1 MFVHAI
7 PCPGVVL
14 IQFLIEAIVLCL
26 VGGLIGLL
34 IGQAMTMGIRQI
46 PGASLEKAAI
56 PVWAIMLSFGFSAAV
71 GVIFGMF
78 PAVKAARLDPIV
90 ALRH

>member
-1 MFVHAI
+1 
-7 PCPGVVL
+7 
-14 IQFLIEAIVLCL
+14 
-26 VGGLIGLL
+26 
-34 IGQAMTMGIRQI
+34 MGIRQI
-46 PGASLEKAAI
+46 PGANLDKAAI

-90 ALRH
+90 ALRHE